1 MDRPIH
7 IHADTHIDIYILY
20 LAIYTHT
27 HTVYI
32 NFGSLIELC
41 IFVFVLLI
49 KNHFDV
55 QDLLTRH
62 KVLVAEHL
70 EQNYDAVS
78 DPALMHAHMHR
89 PTSMHFYLC
98 EDFSRQNVLPRD

>member
-1 MDRPIH
+1 M
-7 IHADTHIDIYILY
+7 
-20 LAIYTHT
+20 
-27 HTVYI
+27 
-32 NFGSLIELC
+32 
-41 IFVFVLLI
+41 LLI

-78 DPALMHAHMHR
+78 DPAHTHAHMHR
-89 PTSMHFYLC
+89 PTSMHFTIFVRTFVGKMYC
-98 EDFSRQNVLPRD
+98 PETNP

>member
-1 MDRPIH
+1 M
-7 IHADTHIDIYILY
+7 
-20 LAIYTHT
+20 
-27 HTVYI
+27 
-32 NFGSLIELC
+32 
-41 IFVFVLLI
+41 LLI

-78 DPALMHAHMHR
+78 DPAHTHAHVHR
-89 PTSMHFYLC
+89 PASIALL
-98 EDFSRQNVLPRD
+98 SL